1 MESVDS
7 DEDHVTANSAT
18 QRQRGRARPPPAPAP
33 GHSPRPASRQG
44 QKYTPTAAAAA
55 AASPVVIGYRDG
67 SVLPNRKVSVAR
79 SVRCLNVCIEKLAHT
94 RLPSVGFRSSSR
106 FLAVSLQ
113 MM

>member
-1 MESVDS
+1 VESVDS

-55 AASPVVIGYRDG
+55 ASPVVIGYRDG

-79 SVRCLNVCIEKLAHT
+79 SVRSLNVCIEKLART
-94 RLPSVGFRSSSR
+94 RLPSVGFWS
-106 FLAVSLQ
+106 
-113 MM
+113 